1 VAGHHSEPSSETG
14 ETAQKPVGTRE
25 WYDFVGQLAG
35 LIPTMHVGGH
45 DSTQELLDLVGIQTS
60 SRVLDVG
67 CGSGVTAC
75 FVAETYGA
83 LVSGVDLSEV
93 MIDRA
98 RERARRQGLAD
109 WIDLQVGDVF
119 DLPFEDGY
127 FDVVIVESVL
137 MPLPGDKGQAMKE
150 MVRVL
155 KLGGRMGANEGTID
169 PAVPPVLEAKIAQ
182 HPAMYGTFTPDNLR
196 RLFEEAGLRV
206 IELVEG
212 KGIGAPG
219 PTPGIGLWGLASF
232 MVRVYPK
239 ILIKL
244 LREPR
249 FRQASRIDAQVTKEA
264 KPYMGYA
271 VIVGQKEG

>member
-1 VAGHHSEPSSETG
+1 MGETG
-14 ETAQKPVGTRE
+14 QKPVGTHE

-35 LIPTMHVGGH
+35 LIPIMHVGGH
-45 DSTQELLDLVGIQTS
+45 DSTQKLLDLVGIEAS

-67 CGSGVTAC
+67 CGSGLTAC

-83 LVSGVDLSEV
+83 QVYGIDISEV

-98 RERARRQGLAD
+98 RERARRQGLTD
-109 WIDLQVGDVF
+109 WVDLRVADVF
-119 DLPFEDGY
+119 ELPFQDGW
-127 FDVVIVESVL
+127 FDVVVVESVL
-137 MPLPGDKGQAMKE
+137 LPLPGDKGQAMKE

-155 KLGGRMGANEGTID
+155 KPGGQVGANEGTLD
-169 PAVPPVLEAKIAQ
+169 PAVPPALEAKIAQ
-182 HPAMYGTFTPDNLR
+182 HPAMYGTFTPDTLR

-206 IELVEG
+206 VELVEG
-212 KGIGAPG
+212 KGIGAPS
-219 PTPGIGLWGLASF
+219 PTPGIGLRGLVGF
-232 MVRVYPK
+232 MVCVYPR
-239 ILIKL
+239 ILLKL

-264 KPYMGYA
+264 KPYMGYT

>member
-1 VAGHHSEPSSETG
+1 MGETG
-14 ETAQKPVGTRE
+14 EKPVGTRE
-25 WYDFVGQLAG
+25 WYDFVGQMAA
-35 LIPTMHVGGH
+35 LIPVMHVGGH
-45 DSTQELLDLVGIQTS
+45 DSTQKLLDLVRIETS

-67 CGSGVTAC
+67 CGSGLTAC

-83 LVSGVDLSEV
+83 LVYGIDISEV

-98 RERARRQGLAD
+98 RERAHRQGLTD
-109 WIDLQVGDVF
+109 WVDLQIGDVF
-119 DLPFEDGY
+119 ELPFEDGW

-155 KLGGRMGANEGTID
+155 KPGGRMGANESTLD
-169 PAVPPVLEAKIAQ
+169 PAVPPELEAKIAQ
-182 HPAMYGTFTPDNLR
+182 HPAMYGTFTPDTLR
-196 RLFEEAGLRV
+196 CLFEEAGLRV

-219 PTPGIGLWGLASF
+219 PTPGIGLRGLASF

-239 ILIKL
+239 ILLKL

-264 KPYMGYA
+264 KPYMGYV